1 VAIEVLDRQRRIR
14 IDDRRITNL
23 ANNVVREVGLPNS
36 CLAIVFVRDRAIRK
50 LNSTYRGRNTATD
63 VLSFGGGELE
73 PGHLGD
79 VVISTDRALKQAA
92 EAGLALE
99 REISELIIHGILHL
113 CGYDH
118 ETDDG
123 EMNRVE
129 LNLRRKLLEEV

>member
-1 VAIEVLDRQRRIR
+1 MAIDVLDRQRRVR
-14 IDDRRITNL
+14 IDERPIKHL
-23 ANNVVREVGLPNS
+23 ANRVVREVGLPNS
-36 CLAIVFVRDRAIRK
+36 SLAIVFVRDRAIRK

-63 VLSFGGGELE
+63 VLSFEGGVE

-79 VVISTDRALKQAA
+79 VVISIDRALKQAT

-99 REISELIIHGILHL
+99 REISELVIHGILHL

-129 LNLRRKLLEEV
+129 LNLRRKLLEEG